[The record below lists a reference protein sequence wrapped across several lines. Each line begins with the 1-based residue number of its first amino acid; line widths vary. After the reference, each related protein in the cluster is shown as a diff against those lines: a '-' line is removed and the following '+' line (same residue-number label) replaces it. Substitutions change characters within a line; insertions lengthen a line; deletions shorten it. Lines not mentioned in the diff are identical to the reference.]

1 MGEVIVSQIVYFFVT
16 YMWHLPKCSIYCE
29 LLLFPLCRCI
39 NLEMFVLFVFRPSV
53 VNFVKLLFIF
63 SVCALL

>member
-16 YMWHLPKCSIYCE
+16 YMWHLPKYSIYCE

-39 NLEMFVLFVFRPSV
+39 NLEMFVLFVFCPSV
-53 VNFVKLLFIF
+53 VNF
-63 SVCALL
+63 